1 MWCKMTPDLAKIN
14 IQNQQAGYL
23 KIGIELNPSKSKE
36 EPKVRKLNS
45 PLQNA
50 YNSNK
55 KSGRLVIDLL
65 CGQSLIPLDEDGSID
80 PFFSF
85 NFL

>member
-1 MWCKMTPDLAKIN
+1 MTPDLAKIN
-14 IQNQQAGYL
+14 IQNEQAGYL
-23 KIGIELNPSKSKE
+23 KVGIELTPSKSKE
-36 EPKVRKLNS
+36 KPKVRKLDS
-45 PLQNA
+45 SLQNA
-50 YNSNK
+50 YKFNK

-80 PFFSF
+80 PYFSF